1 MNWSCKRRAAA
12 ATSTG
17 AGVAFGLLWVREEV
31 ESVEIWES
39 WLKKEDMSGR
49 RFWLTGLS
57 LMLCSTGT
65 VVLTMNRVRGGG
77 WVMDYLRRGSPL

>member
-17 AGVAFGLLWVREEV
+17 VGVALGLLWVREAV
-31 ESVEIWES
+31 ESVEIWDS
-39 WLKKEDMSGR
+39 WLKKEDISGR
-49 RFWLTGLS
+49 RLWLTGLS

-65 VVLTMNRVRGGG
+65 VVLALNRQRG
-77 WVMDYLRRGSPL
+77 V